1 MKFQL
6 KDILEITGGE
16 LLLQTNTSGSFTV
29 STDTRTVSP
38 EEIFLP
44 LVGAKFDGHD
54 FIKTALDRGC
64 RGYFVD
70 KNHKNI
76 VDSYSG
82 AAKFVIGV
90 DNTLE
95 AYLKLA
101 NTNRRRINPIVIAV
115 TGSSGKTTT
124 KEMIFSVL
132 SQQYKTHKSKLNHNN
147 EIGLCQTLL
156 NMPDDTEFLVV
167 EMGMR
172 GLGEIELLSK
182 YAQPDMAVIT
192 NIGTAHIGRLGSI
205 ENIAKA
211 KCEIVKYLNEEGVL
225 ISYNDELVRKTIS
238 WNGKAI
244 YYGLTNNVE
253 IIKSDFNAS
262 QFVYK
267 NNTYELNVP
276 GEYNIIN
283 ALAAIKIGKLV
294 GASSDNI
301 AKGLAQ
307 YKPIENRWQ
316 VLELINNIKI
326 INDSYNANP
335 DSMKASID
343 ATISSFKNSKI
354 VLVLGDM
361 AELGEHEGNLHRE
374 IGIFLN
380 DKKVF
385 EVIAVGEKAKLITK
399 TIENQEIKIKSFS
412 KNDEV
417 VEYLIDNIESN
428 SVVLLKASRCMSFEN
443 IAEGLQKIGMDT

>member
-6 KDILEITGGE
+6 RDILEITGGE

-29 STDTRTVSP
+29 SADTRTVSP

-64 RGYFVD
+64 RGYFID

-76 VDSYSG
+76 VDSHAG

-95 AYLKLA
+95 SYLKLA
-101 NTNRRRINPIVIAV
+101 NANRRRINPIVIAV

-156 NMPDDTEFLVV
+156 NMPDDTEFLVI

-192 NIGTAHIGRLGSI
+192 NIGTAHIGRLGSM

-225 ISYNDELVRKTIS
+225 ISYNDELVGKTLS

-267 NNTYELNVP
+267 NNTYELNVS
-276 GEYNIIN
+276 GEYNITN
-283 ALAAIKIGKLV
+283 ALAAIEIGKLTGV
-294 GASSDNI
+294 SSDNI

-316 VLELINNIKI
+316 ILELINNIKI

-343 ATISSFKNSKI
+343 ATISSYKNSKI

-361 AELGEHEGNLHRE
+361 AELGEHEDNLHRE